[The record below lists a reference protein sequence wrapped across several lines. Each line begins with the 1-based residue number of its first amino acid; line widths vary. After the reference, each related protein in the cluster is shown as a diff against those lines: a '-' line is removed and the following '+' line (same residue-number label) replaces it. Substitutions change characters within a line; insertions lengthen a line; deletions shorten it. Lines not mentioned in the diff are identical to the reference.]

1 MPPDFVETVE
11 SAAEWLI
18 EQARSQNV
26 HMKSTVSFFKESVSW
41 RAGDHNALNAEC
53 GSDADVSRHRP
64 GGLLLVSLAVG
75 VGGSGKCVF

>member
-26 HMKSTVSFFKESVSW
+26 HMKSTVSFFKESVS
-41 RAGDHNALNAEC
+41 C
-53 GSDADVSRHRP
+53 GERVIIM
-64 GGLLLVSLAVG
+64 LLMLSAAPMQMFQGIGLAVYYW
-75 VGGSGKCVF
+75 SRWR